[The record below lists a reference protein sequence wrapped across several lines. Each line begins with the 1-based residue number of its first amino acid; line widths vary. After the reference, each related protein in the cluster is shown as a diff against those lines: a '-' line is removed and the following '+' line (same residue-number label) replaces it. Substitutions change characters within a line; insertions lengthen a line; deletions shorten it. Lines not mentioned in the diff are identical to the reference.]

1 MKKTGTIHSM
11 GKKGFIFSALALIM
25 TSIII
30 FFLFTGQPNQ
40 SSSDTAVS
48 ATIRLNSAINDL
60 EKDVVRGLYIT
71 SFRTIIAQ
79 DETVTSQ
86 GQFLNNSQSS
96 FYEGMINGT
105 IEGFNA
111 STLDNA
117 TFTDWLLKTKEIM
130 RSRGILFSYNIT
142 NITEFQTNYDYVS
155 TSLEMNYTLSDYRKQ
170 RTFRRLINI
179 TVKIPVSGLDDPI
192 YYIESLGR
200 ITSTINF
207 TNNTNI
213 LYLINQSAYKTVYT
227 NNNQSPDY
235 LMRLEGNFSASP
247 DGIESVVD
255 GQKFLIQGITQYN
268 GRSSIDAMYFSN
280 RTETIVCINN
290 TPSWFR
296 LDTARLGDYAN
307 DTVVSC

>member
-1 MKKTGTIHSM
+1 MKKTGTMHGM

-60 EKDVVRGLYIT
+60 EKDIVRGLYIT

-79 DETVTSQ
+79 DETVTSR
-86 GQFLNNSQSS
+86 GQFLNNSQLS
-96 FYEGMINGT
+96 FNEGMINGT

-117 TFTDWLLKTKEIM
+117 TFTDWLTKTKEIM

-142 NITEFQTNYDYVS
+142 NITDFQTSYDYVS

-170 RTFRRLINI
+170 RTFRRHINI
-179 TVKIPVSGLDDPI
+179 TVNIPVSGLDDPI

-213 LYLINQSAYKTVYT
+213 LYLVNQSAYQTAYR

-247 DGIESVVD
+247 YGIESIVD
-255 GQKFLIQGITQYN
+255 GQRFLIQGITQYS

-280 RTETIVCINN
+280 RTETVVCINN